1 MKPKI
6 VKANSPEEHRTPE
19 RCFVMENW
27 GKSTQDTTVSIVRA
41 RVEPGI
47 STKAHH
53 LEGVQEIY
61 LIASGSGRVH
71 VGGLEA
77 IEVSRGDLVVIPE
90 GVAQRITNIGE
101 SDLIFYCICTP
112 AFTQECYRN
121 DEA

>member
-1 MKPKI
+1 MEPKI
-6 VKANSPEEHRTPE
+6 VKANSNADHPTPE

-27 GKSTQDTTVSIVRA
+27 GKSTQDSTVSIARA

-61 LIASGSGRVH
+61 LIVSGRGRVH

-77 IEVSRGDLVVIPE
+77 TEVSSGDLVVIPK
-90 GVAQRITNIGE
+90 GVAQKITNIGE
-101 SDLIFYCICTP
+101 SNLIFYCICTP

>member
-1 MKPKI
+1 MEPKI
-6 VKANSPEEHRTPE
+6 VKANSPEEHLTPE

-27 GKSTQDTTVSIVRA
+27 GKSTQDTVVSIARA

-61 LIASGSGRVH
+61 LIASGRGRVH
-71 VGGLEA
+71 VGDLETT
-77 IEVSRGDLVVIPE
+77 EVSRGDLIVIPE
-90 GVAQRITNIGE
+90 GIAQRITNIGE
-101 SDLIFYCICTP
+101 SDLVFYCICTP

>member
-1 MKPKI
+1 MEPKI
-6 VKANSPEEHRTPE
+6 VKANSPEEHLTPE

-27 GKSTQDTTVSIVRA
+27 GKSTQDAAVSIARA

-61 LIASGSGRVH
+61 LIAFGRGRVH
-71 VGGLEA
+71 VGGLETA
-77 IEVSRGDLVVIPE
+77 EVSSGDLVVIPE

-101 SDLIFYCICTP
+101 SDLVFYCICTP